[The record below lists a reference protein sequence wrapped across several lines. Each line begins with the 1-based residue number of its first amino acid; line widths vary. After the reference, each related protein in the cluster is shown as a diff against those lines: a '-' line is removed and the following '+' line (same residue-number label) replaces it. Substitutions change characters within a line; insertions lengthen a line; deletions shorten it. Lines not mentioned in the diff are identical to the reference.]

1 MIIFDVKVAFILYIF
16 LPRRGGCCCGGGGG
30 SGGGV
35 NVFRDAVLV
44 FLGGGKNVV

>member
-16 LPRRGGCCCGGGGG
+16 LPRRGGCCCGGG

-35 NVFRDAVLV
+35 IVFRDAVLV
-44 FLGGGKNVV
+44 FLGGKNVV